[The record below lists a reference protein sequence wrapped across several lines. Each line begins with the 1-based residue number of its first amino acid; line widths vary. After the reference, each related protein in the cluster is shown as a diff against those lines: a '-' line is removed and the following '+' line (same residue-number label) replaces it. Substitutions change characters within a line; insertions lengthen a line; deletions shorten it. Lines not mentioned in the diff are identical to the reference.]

1 MNELVKQFF
10 DEYERANTATDLAAI
25 GRLYADI
32 FMFAGVSGAK
42 AVKKEDFLKV
52 VPRMKAHFA
61 SMGLSKT
68 ELQTVE
74 AGKIDAKYLIAKAG
88 WKMTVLDSKGDGQQ
102 VDNYATYIL
111 ERNEDGTL
119 SIVFQIDH
127 QDLATV
133 IKNQQTASR

>member
-10 DEYERANTATDLAAI
+10 NEYERANAASDLTAI
-25 GRLYADI
+25 GMLYADT
-32 FMFAGVSGAK
+32 FMFAGANGVK
-42 AVKKEDFLKV
+42 AVRKEDFLKV

-74 AGKIDAKYLIAKAG
+74 ASTIDAKYLIAKAG
-88 WKMTVLDSKGDGQQ
+88 WKMTVLDSKGDGKQ

-111 ERNEDGTL
+111 ERKEDGTL
-119 SIVFQIDH
+119 SVVFQIDH

-133 IKNQQTASR
+133 IKNQQTA